1 MVGEEGHP
9 EVEKVIV
16 VPCVD
21 LAVGEAAEVGV
32 VVSIFPVV
40 GVPDCTGVG
49 KRLQLLKNSRAIVQN
64 NAMTPRED
72 RLTCNNR
79 RCRIGECFCLLDS
92 RDRTFIINWQET
104 PTLRSGEECQS
115 PFLRLA
121 PYGEPLLMRAAQ
133 LHKERKLQDIFFARE
148 PGR

>member
-16 VPCVD
+16 VACVG

-64 NAMTPRED
+64 NAVTPRED

-79 RCRIGECFCLLDS
+79 RCRIRECFCLLDS

-104 PTLRSGEECQS
+104 PDLEVWGGMPVSFLKTS
-115 PFLRLA
+115 PLQ
-121 PYGEPLLMRAAQ
+121 GAAFD
-133 LHKERKLQDIFFARE
+133 ESNR
-148 PGR
+148 